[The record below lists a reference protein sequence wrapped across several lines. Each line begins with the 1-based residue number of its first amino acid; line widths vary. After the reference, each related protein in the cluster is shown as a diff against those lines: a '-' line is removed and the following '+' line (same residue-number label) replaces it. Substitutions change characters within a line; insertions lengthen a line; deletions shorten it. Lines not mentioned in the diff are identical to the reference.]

1 MITEKKI
8 LFIILTFFFL
18 NNVSFADIKIIATID
33 NEIITNH
40 DIDKER
46 NYLRILNPNFSQLKD
61 DQKMIIAKN
70 YLIDQFIKKK
80 EIEKFNITESNKL
93 PINDYLK
100 NLYLRLGLNNEKE
113 FKNLLEKNENYNLS
127 EIKEKIKLELLWN
140 DLIYRRYHDQVKIN
154 KSEILKKVNDMKKN
168 INKEYFLS
176 EILFL
181 KKKNV
186 TIKKLYEEIKLSIQE
201 IGFNN
206 TANIYSISDSSKFG
220 GKIGWIDEISLSK
233 NVREKL
239 KTINK
244 GEITDLVKLGNNFLI
259 LKIEDIKIK
268 KTNIDEKKE
277 INRLTNLETNKQLS
291 KFSKIYFNKSKL
303 NYSINE
309 K

>member
-8 LFIILTFFFL
+8 LFIVLTFFFL

-80 EIEKFNITESNKL
+80 EIEKFNIKESNKL

-140 DLIYRRYHDQVKIN
+140 DLIYRRYNDQVKIN

-244 GEITDLVKLGNNFLI
+244 GEITDLIKLGNNFLI

-277 INRLTNLETNKQLS
+277 IKRLTNLETNKQLS

>member
-154 KSEILKKVNDMKKN
+154 KSEILKKVKDMKKN

>member
-80 EIEKFNITESNKL
+80 EIEKFNIKESNKL

-244 GEITDLVKLGNNFLI
+244 GEISDLIKLGNNFLI

>member
-1 MITEKKI
+1 MISKKKI
-8 LFIILTFFFL
+8 FLIILTFFFF
-18 NNVSFADIKIIATID
+18 NKISFADIKIVATVN

-40 DIDKER
+40 DLDKES
-46 NYLRILNPNFSQLKD
+46 NYLKILNPNFSQLKD
-61 DQKMIIAKN
+61 NQKLRLAKS

-80 EIEKFNITESNKL
+80 EIEKFNITEINEL
-93 PINDYLK
+93 PINNYLK
-100 NLYLRLGLNNEKE
+100 DLYLRLGLNNEKE
-113 FKNLLEKNENYNLS
+113 FKSLLEKNQNYSLS

-140 DLIYRRYHDQVKIN
+140 DLIYRRYNDQVKID
-154 KSEILKKVNDMKKN
+154 KKEILRKVNDMKKDT
-168 INKEYFLS
+168 NKEYFLS

-181 KKKNV
+181 KKKDLTV
-186 TIKKLYEEIKLSIQE
+186 KKLYEEIKLSIQE

-233 NVREKL
+233 NIREKL
-239 KTINK
+239 ENINK
-244 GEITDLVKLGNNFLI
+244 EEFTDLIKLGNNFLI

-268 KTNIDEKKE
+268 KSNIDKEKE
-277 INRLTNLETNKQLS
+277 IQRLTNLETNKQLS